1 MPGRCPG
8 WKELIEIEHTLKQG
22 HYLRMDSSTSSEKR
36 APLQPRRAVGRQRV
50 AELLAAASDLIAERG
65 YDATTMAE
73 IASRAGAKIG
83 SLYRFFPNKEAIA
96 ETLLQQHM
104 AILQE
109 EYEAIGCR
117 ASDLSPDELADGLI
131 DLIVRF
137 YPRVHSLPA
146 LMTARTDRTE
156 LRAQSRGQ
164 ALLGIATALQACAPG
179 LDRQTAD
186 DIAAVVLN
194 NMKVMVG
201 MVHGDAPTAP
211 GAPDELRR
219 MNRLYLS
226 SRLGP
231 FRVVAS

>member
-1 MPGRCPG
+1 
-8 WKELIEIEHTLKQG
+8 
-22 HYLRMDSSTSSEKR
+22 MDSITSSKKR

-73 IASRAGAKIG
+73 IAARAGAKIG

-109 EYEAIGCR
+109 EYEAIGRR
-117 ASDLSPDELADGLI
+117 AAGLSPSELADGFI
-131 DLIVRF
+131 DLMAGL

-146 LMTARTDRTE
+146 LMAARTDSAA
-156 LRAQSRGQ
+156 LRAKSRAQ
-164 ALLGIATALQACAPG
+164 ALPGIVMALRACAPG
-179 LDRQTAD
+179 LDQKTAD

-201 MVHGDAPTAP
+201 MIHGDAPTAP
-211 GAPDELRR
+211 GAPDELRC

-226 SRLGP
+226 SRLEP
-231 FRVVAS
+231 FRRAV

>member
-1 MPGRCPG
+1 
-8 WKELIEIEHTLKQG
+8 
-22 HYLRMDSSTSSEKR
+22 MDSITSSKKR

-73 IASRAGAKIG
+73 IAARAGAKIG

-109 EYEAIGCR
+109 EYEAIGRR
-117 ASDLSPDELADGLI
+117 AAGRSPSELADGFI
-131 DLIVRF
+131 DLMAGL

-146 LMTARTDRTE
+146 LMAARTDSAA
-156 LRAQSRGQ
+156 LRAKSRAQ
-164 ALLGIATALQACAPG
+164 ALPGIAMALRACAPG
-179 LDRQTAD
+179 LDQKTAD

-201 MVHGDAPTAP
+201 MIYGDAPTAP
-211 GAPDELRR
+211 GAPDELRC

-226 SRLGP
+226 SRLEP
-231 FRVVAS
+231 FRRAV